1 MATKNKDGHDTG
13 PRSLM
18 YGVVA
23 AVKPGPFPDPAAVL
37 AAAATESFWGG
48 GGGGGFDDII
58 IVRRDDAV
66 IVVGKLI
73 RQLTFPLTIGV
84 DNVFKEI

>member
-1 MATKNKDGHDTG
+1 
-13 PRSLM
+13 M

-37 AAAATESFWGG
+37 AAAATESFCGGG

-66 IVVGKLI
+66 IVTGNLI
-73 RQLTFPLTIGV
+73 RHVTFPLTIGV
-84 DNVFKEI
+84 DNVVDEI